1 VTNSSAHESFST
13 GEPGRDLR
21 TLREV
26 AGLTRAELAIAAD
39 CSPAMLQLI
48 EAGAV
53 PKRSRVLARARLVL
67 AELEIAARDSG
78 RADS

>member
-1 VTNSSAHESFST
+1 
-13 GEPGRDLR
+13 
-21 TLREV
+21 
-26 AGLTRAELAIAAD
+26 
-39 CSPAMLQLI
+39 MLQLI